1 MTTCCNLFN
10 LLISQTEV
18 DIFRFEI
25 RVDYLAD
32 SVQVV
37 KAHQALFG
45 HDPNKRQWHTFVIV
59 AFNYFK
65 EIDAENFKYHYEV
78 FAMGAMMQETIQ

>member
-1 MTTCCNLFN
+1 M
-10 LLISQTEV
+10 
-18 DIFRFEI
+18 
-25 RVDYLAD
+25 DYLAD